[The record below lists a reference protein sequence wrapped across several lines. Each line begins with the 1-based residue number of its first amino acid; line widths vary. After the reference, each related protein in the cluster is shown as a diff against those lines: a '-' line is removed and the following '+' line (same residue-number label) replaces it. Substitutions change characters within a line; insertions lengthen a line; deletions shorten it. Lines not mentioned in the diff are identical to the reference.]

1 MDSSARGNEG
11 AVVGDARARVT
22 LVLALL
28 AAIACSSGDDERVV
42 PPRKTAVPQRY
53 AVETVA
59 KGLEVPWG
67 IAFAPDGRIFVTE
80 RAGSIRVIRDGTL
93 DPAPWATLPVAAAG
107 EAGLMGIAVAP
118 DFEMSKAVFVAATF
132 REGEDLVNR
141 VLRLTERNGRGAA
154 PQIVIDRIPAARFHA
169 GDAIAFAPDGT
180 LFIATGDATDPGEAR
195 KMESLAG
202 KILRYRP
209 DGGIP
214 SDNPFPNSPVYAL
227 GLRNVQGIAWSRDG
241 QLFATDHGPSGFP
254 NERFR
259 RNHDELNAIR
269 PGANYG
275 WPDAAGMG
283 GAPRFMDP
291 LVEWNEPG
299 IAPAGLAWLEGPR
312 FPGWSGSLFVGA
324 LKGTQLRR
332 ITVRR
337 DSVAQSGWSVVS
349 DDIVLDSVGRIRAVV
364 AGPDGM
370 LYLTTSNQ
378 DGRGSPLP
386 GDDRVL
392 RIVPLK

>member
-1 MDSSARGNEG
+1 M
-11 AVVGDARARVT
+11 RALRPCRL
-22 LVLALL
+22 LVALL
-28 AAIACSSGDDERVV
+28 AMPACAGESDAERVV
-42 PPRKTAVPQRY
+42 PARKVAAPQRY
-53 AVETVA
+53 SVETVA
-59 KGLEVPWG
+59 TGLEVPWA

-80 RAGSIRVIRDGTL
+80 RAGSIRVIRDGKL
-93 DPAPWATLPVAAAG
+93 EKAPWATLVVAVTG

-118 DFEMSKAVFVAATF
+118 DFEMSRAVYVAATF
-132 REGEDLVNR
+132 RVGEELVNR
-141 VLRLTERNGRGAA
+141 VVRLTEQNGRGGR
-154 PQIVIDRIPAARFHA
+154 PHVVIDRIPAARFHA

-180 LFIATGDATDPGEAR
+180 LFIATGDATDPGASR

-259 RNHDELNAIR
+259 RNHDELNVIR

-283 GAPRFMDP
+283 GAPRFVDP
-291 LVEWNEPG
+291 IAEWNEPG

-324 LKGTQLRR
+324 LRGTQLRR
-332 ITVRR
+332 VTVRK
-337 DSVAQSGWSVVS
+337 DSLAQTGWSVVS
-349 DDIVLDSVGRIRAVV
+349 DDIVLDSIGRIRAVV
-364 AGPDGM
+364 AGPDGL
-370 LYLTTSNQ
+370 LYLTTSNR
-378 DGRGSPLP
+378 DGRGSPLA

-392 RIVPLK
+392 RIVPVK

>member
-1 MDSSARGNEG
+1 MRRAWRHHVLLLGLVAAAACDGES
-11 AVVGDARARVT
+11 DA
-22 LVLALL
+22 
-28 AAIACSSGDDERVV
+28 ERVV
-42 PPRKTAVPQRY
+42 PPRKVAAPQRY
-53 AVETVA
+53 SVETIA
-59 KGLEVPWG
+59 TGLEVPWG

-80 RAGSIRVIRDGTL
+80 RAGSIRVIRDGKL
-93 DPAPWATLPVAAAG
+93 EKAPWATLAVAVTG

-118 DFEMSKAVFVAATF
+118 DFEMSRAVYVAATF
-132 REGEDLVNR
+132 RVGEDLVNR
-141 VLRLTERNGRGAA
+141 VVRLTEQNGRGGR
-154 PQIVIDRIPAARFHA
+154 PHVVIDRIPAARFHA

-180 LFIATGDATDPGEAR
+180 LFIATGDATNPGESR

-259 RNHDELNAIR
+259 RNHDELNAIH

-283 GAPRFMDP
+283 GAPKFVDP
-291 LVEWNEPG
+291 IVEWNEPG

-332 ITVRR
+332 VTVRK
-337 DSVAQSGWSVVS
+337 DSVAQTGWSVVS
-349 DDIVLDSVGRIRAVV
+349 DDIVLDSIGRIRAVA

-370 LYLTTSNQ
+370 LYLTTSNR
-378 DGRGSPLP
+378 DGRGSPLA

-392 RIVPLK
+392 RIVPVK

>member
-1 MDSSARGNEG
+1 MH
-11 AVVGDARARVT
+11 DARARHA
-22 LVLALL
+22 LVLSALL
-28 AAIACSSGDDERVV
+28 AAAACGRENGDATVV
-42 PPRKTAVPQRY
+42 PPRKVAPPQRY
-53 AVETVA
+53 SVETVA
-59 KGLEVPWG
+59 TGLQVPWG
-67 IAFAPDGRIFVTE
+67 LAFAPDGRIFVTE
-80 RAGSIRVIRDGTL
+80 RAGSVRVIKDGRL
-93 DPAPWATLPVAAAG
+93 LPAPWATLEVAAAG

-118 DFEMSKAVFVAATF
+118 DFEMSRAVYVAATF
-132 REGEDLVNR
+132 RVGDDLVNR
-141 VLRLTERNGRGAA
+141 VVRLTEQGNRGGR
-154 PQIVIDRIPAARFHA
+154 PQVVIDRIPAARFHA

-180 LFIATGDATDPGEAR
+180 LFIATGDATDPGHAR

-209 DGGIP
+209 DGGVP
-214 SDNPFPNSPVYAL
+214 SDNPFPGSPVYAV

-275 WPDAAGMG
+275 WPDVAGMG
-283 GAPRFMDP
+283 GAPKFVDP
-291 LVEWNEPG
+291 IVEWNDPG

-332 ITVRR
+332 ITVRK
-337 DSVAQSGWSVVS
+337 DSTAQTGWSVAS
-349 DDIVLDSVGRIRAVV
+349 DEIVLDSIGRIRAVV
-364 AGPDGM
+364 AGPDGA

-392 RIVPLK
+392 RIVPVNEPKPATRRR